1 MRRSTSRL
9 HQAPRARLDVFGP
22 LPHDVGMRRAIKIY
36 DTTLRDG
43 TQGEGVSFSMEDKVR
58 LSARFDAIGIHY
70 IEGGWPGSNPKDL
83 RFFRRMHDV
92 SLKHAKLCA
101 FSMTRRA
108 GVSAAGDANMQAL
121 IEAGAPV
128 ATIVG
133 KSWDFHVT
141 HALETTLPENLAM
154 IGDTIAYLRPKMDEV
169 MYDAEH
175 CFDGFR
181 ANREYALATLKAAAG
196 AGAHWVVLCDT
207 NGGTLPHDLV
217 AILQVVKREV
227 PARLGIHVHND
238 AECAVAN
245 SLAAVM
251 EGVDQ
256 VQGTI
261 NGFGERCGNAN
272 LVSIIPTLA
281 LKLGLECVPTA
292 HLRELRD
299 LSRFVSELANR
310 KPWSSQPYVGDSA
323 FAHKGGMHVSAVL
336 KHPETYE
343 HVDPEAVGNHRR
355 VLVSELAGK
364 SNILWK
370 AREYGIDL
378 DRDTPDSRRILDRL
392 KQLEDEGFQFE
403 GAEASFELLMERALG
418 RYRAYFELDAFR
430 VIVEEQSGDGGP
442 VAEAT
447 VRVRV
452 KGMLEHTAAEG
463 NGPVNA
469 LDHALRKALEE
480 FYPNLK
486 EMRLLDYKVRILD
499 ESKGTAAKTRV
510 LITSGDAQET
520 WGTVGV
526 ADNIIEASWLALVDS
541 VEYKLRADERR
552 RASA

>member
-1 MRRSTSRL
+1 MRRL
-9 HQAPRARLDVFGP
+9 
-22 LPHDVGMRRAIKIY
+22 IKIY

-58 LSARFDAIGIHY
+58 LTSRLDALGIHY

-83 RFFRRMHDV
+83 RFFRRMQDT
-92 SLKHAKLCA
+92 SLKHAKLAA

-108 GVSAAGDANMQAL
+108 GGPVESDANMQAL
-121 IEAGAPV
+121 LDAGAPV

-141 HALETTLPENLAM
+141 HALDTTLDENLAM
-154 IGDTIAYLRPKMDEV
+154 IADTIAFLRPRMEEV
-169 MYDAEH
+169 MFDAEH
-175 CFDGFR
+175 FFDGFR
-181 ANREYALATLKAAAG
+181 ANRDYALRTLRAAEA
-196 AGAHWVVLCDT
+196 AGAHWLVLCDT

-217 AILQVVKREV
+217 AILKAVKQHV
-227 PARLGIHVHND
+227 KTPLGIHVHND

-245 SLAAVM
+245 SLAAVQ
-251 EGVDQ
+251 EGVGQ
-256 VQGTI
+256 VQGTM
-261 NGFGERCGNAN
+261 NGYGERCGNAN
-272 LVSIIPTLA
+272 LVSIIPNLV
-281 LKLGLECVPTA
+281 LKLGLDCIPEPN
-292 HLRELRD
+292 LRELRD
-299 LSRFVSELANR
+299 AARFVAELANR
-310 KPWSSQPYVGDSA
+310 TPWSSQPYVGDSA
-323 FAHKGGMHVSAVL
+323 FAHKGGMHVSAVQ

-343 HVDPEAVGNHRR
+343 HIDPQAVGNHRR
-355 VLVSELAGK
+355 VLISELAGK

-378 DRDTPDSRRILDRL
+378 ERETPDSRRILDQL
-392 KQLEDEGFQFE
+392 KALEDAGFQFE

-418 RYRAYFELDAFR
+418 RHKPYFELEAYR
-430 VIVEEQSGDGGP
+430 VIVEEQHHDQEP

-452 KGMLEHTAAEG
+452 KGILEHTAGSG

-480 FYPNLK
+480 FYPGLRTMK
-486 EMRLLDYKVRILD
+486 LLDYKVRILD

-510 LITSGDAQET
+510 LVTSGDGEET

-526 ADNIIEASWLALVDS
+526 ADNIIEASWQALVDS
-541 VEYKLRADERR
+541 IEYKLRRDERSP
-552 RASA
+552 A

>member
-1 MRRSTSRL
+1 M
-9 HQAPRARLDVFGP
+9 ARV
-22 LPHDVGMRRAIKIY
+22 IKIY

-58 LSARFDAIGIHY
+58 LASRLDALGIHY

-83 RFFRRMHDV
+83 RFFRRMQDV
-92 SLKHAKLCA
+92 SFKHARLAA

-108 GVSAAGDANMQAL
+108 GGTAASDANMQAL
-121 IEAGAPV
+121 IDAGAPV

-141 HALETTLPENLAM
+141 GALGTTLPENLAM
-154 IGDTIAYLRPKMDEV
+154 IEDTIAWLRPKMEEV
-169 MYDAEH
+169 LFDAEH
-175 CFDGFR
+175 FFDGFR
-181 ANREYALATLKAAAG
+181 ANREYALATLQAAAR
-196 AGAHWVVLCDT
+196 AGAHWLVLCDT
-207 NGGTLPHDLV
+207 NGGTLPAQL
-217 AILQVVKREV
+217 AEVVREV
-227 PARLGIHVHND
+227 RRHLTTPLGIHVHND

-245 SLAAVM
+245 SLAAVL

-261 NGFGERCGNAN
+261 NGYGERCGNAN
-272 LVSIIPTLA
+272 LVSIIPSLV
-281 LKLGLECVPTA
+281 LKMRLECIPEN

-299 LSRFVSELANR
+299 VSRFVSELANR
-310 KPWSSQPYVGDSA
+310 KPWDAQPYVGDSA
-323 FAHKGGMHVSAVL
+323 FAHKGGMHVSAVT

-343 HVDPEAVGNHRR
+343 HVDPERVGNHRR

-364 SNILWK
+364 SNILFK
-370 AREYGIDL
+370 AREFGIDL
-378 DRDTPDSRRILDRL
+378 EHETPDSRRILDRL
-392 KQLEDEGFQFE
+392 KALEDEGFQFE

-418 RYRAYFELDAFR
+418 RHKPFFELDAYR
-430 VIVEEQSGDGGP
+430 VIVEEQQADEP

-452 KGMLEHTAAEG
+452 KGILEHTAAAG

-480 FYPNLK
+480 FYPGLK
-486 EMRLLDYKVRILD
+486 SMRLLDYKVRILD
-499 ESKGTAAKTRV
+499 ESKGTAARTRV
-510 LITSGDAQET
+510 LITSGDDVET

-526 ADNIIEASWLALVDS
+526 AENIIEASWQALVDS

-552 RASA
+552 RAG

>member
-1 MRRSTSRL
+1 MTPNAMRRL
-9 HQAPRARLDVFGP
+9 
-22 LPHDVGMRRAIKIY
+22 IKIY

-43 TQGEGVSFSMEDKVR
+43 TQGEGVAFSMEDKVR
-58 LSARFDAIGIHY
+58 LATRLDALGIHY

-83 RFFRRMHDV
+83 RFFRRMQDV
-92 SLKHAKLCA
+92 PLKHAKLAA

-108 GVSAAGDANMQAL
+108 GASAESDPNMQAVL
-121 IEAGAPV
+121 AAGAAV

-141 HALETTLPENLAM
+141 HALGATLEENLAM
-154 IGDTIAYLRPKMDEV
+154 IADTIAFLRPRMDEV
-169 MYDAEH
+169 MFDAEH
-175 CFDGFR
+175 FFDGFR
-181 ANREYALATLKAAAG
+181 ANRAYALATLAAAEA
-196 AGAHWVVLCDT
+196 AGAHWLVLCDT

-217 AILQVVKREV
+217 SIIRAVKTHVAV
-227 PARLGIHVHND
+227 PLAIHVHND

-245 SLAAVM
+245 SLAAVV
-251 EGVDQ
+251 EGVGQ

-272 LVSIIPTLA
+272 LVSIIPSLM
-281 LKLGLECVPTA
+281 LKMGFECIPEPN
-292 HLRELRD
+292 LRELRD
-299 LSRFVSELANR
+299 AARFISELANR

-343 HVDPEAVGNHRR
+343 HVDPQAVGNHRR
-355 VLVSELAGK
+355 VLVSELAGR

-378 DRDTPDSRRILDRL
+378 DHETPDSRRILDQL
-392 KQLEDEGFQFE
+392 KALEDQGFQFE

-418 RYRAYFELDAFR
+418 RHKPYFDLEAYR
-430 VIVEEQSGDGGP
+430 VIVEEQSVDAEP

-452 KGMLEHTAAEG
+452 KGILEHTAAAG

-480 FYPNLK
+480 FYPNLR
-486 EMRLLDYKVRILD
+486 EMMLLDYKVRILD

-510 LITSGDAQET
+510 LITSGDGTET

-526 ADNIIEASWLALVDS
+526 ADNIIEASWQALVDS
-541 VEYKLRADERR
+541 VEYKLRRDERGQ
-552 RASA
+552 A

>member
-1 MRRSTSRL
+1 MQRL
-9 HQAPRARLDVFGP
+9 VRL
-22 LPHDVGMRRAIKIY
+22 Y

-58 LSARFDAIGIHY
+58 LATRLDALGIHY

-83 RFFRRMHDV
+83 RFFARMQDV
-92 SLKHAKLCA
+92 GLKHARLCA

-108 GVSAAGDANMQAL
+108 GGRADADENMRAVLTAGT
-121 IEAGAPV
+121 PV

-133 KSWDFHVT
+133 KAWDFHVT
-141 HALETTLPENLAM
+141 GALDTTLGENLAM
-154 IGDTIAYLRPKMDEV
+154 IEDTIAFLRSRVEEV
-169 MYDAEH
+169 MFDAEH
-175 CFDGFR
+175 FFDGFR
-181 ANREYALATLKAAAG
+181 ANREYALETLRAAAR
-196 AGAHWVVLCDT
+196 AGAHWLVLCDT
-207 NGGTLPHDLV
+207 NGGTLPGALV
-217 AILQVVKREV
+217 EILREVKRHV
-227 PARLGIHVHND
+227 STPLGIHVHND

-245 SLAAVM
+245 SLAAVA
-251 EGVDQ
+251 EGVEQ

-272 LVSIIPTLA
+272 LVSIIPSLV
-281 LKLGLECVPTA
+281 LKLGHECIPA
-292 HLRELRD
+292 PQLRELRD
-299 LSRFVSELANR
+299 LARFVSEVANR
-310 KPWSSQPYVGDSA
+310 TPWPGQPYVGDSA

-343 HVDPEAVGNHRR
+343 HVSPESVGNHRR

-370 AREYGIDL
+370 AREYGIDI

-392 KQLEDEGFQFE
+392 KALEDQGFLFE

-418 RYRAYFELDAFR
+418 RHTPYFELEAYR
-430 VIVEEQSGDGGP
+430 VIVEEQSAAGEP

-452 KGMLEHTAAEG
+452 KGIAEHTAAAG

-480 FYPNLK
+480 FYPSLRAL
-486 EMRLLDYKVRILD
+486 RLLDYKVRILD

-510 LITSGDAQET
+510 LITSGDGDET

-526 ADNIIEASWLALVDS
+526 ADNIIEASWQALVDS
-541 VEYKLRADERR
+541 VEYKLRRDERR
-552 RASA
+552 GGR

>member
-1 MRRSTSRL
+1 MRRL
-9 HQAPRARLDVFGP
+9 
-22 LPHDVGMRRAIKIY
+22 IKIY

-58 LSARFDAIGIHY
+58 LATRLDALGIHY

-83 RFFRRMHDV
+83 RFFRRMQGV
-92 SLKHAKLCA
+92 AFKHAKLAA

-108 GVSAAGDANMQAL
+108 GVRPEADANMQAL
-121 IEAGAPV
+121 VDAGAPV

-141 HALETTLPENLAM
+141 EALGTTRDENLAM
-154 IGDTIAYLRPKMDEV
+154 IADTIAWLRPKMDEV
-169 MYDAEH
+169 MFDAEH
-175 CFDGFR
+175 FFDGFR
-181 ANREYALATLKAAAG
+181 ANREYALATLQAAER
-196 AGAHWVVLCDT
+196 AGAHWLVLCDT
-207 NGGTLPHDLV
+207 NGGTLPATLV
-217 AILQVVKREV
+217 EILREV
-227 PARLGIHVHND
+227 KKTVRTHLGIHVHND

-245 SLAAVM
+245 SLAAVA
-251 EGVDQ
+251 EGVGQ

-272 LVSIIPTLA
+272 LVSIIPSLV
-281 LKLGLECVPTA
+281 LKLRLDCIPENN
-292 HLRELRD
+292 LRELRD
-299 LSRFVSELANR
+299 VSRFVSELANR
-310 KPWSSQPYVGDSA
+310 QPWDAQPYVGDSA

-336 KHPETYE
+336 KHPNTYE
-343 HVDPEAVGNHRR
+343 HVDPAAVGNHRR
-355 VLVSELAGK
+355 VLISELAGK
-364 SNILWK
+364 SNVLWK

-378 DRDTPDSRRILDRL
+378 DHETAETRRILESL

-418 RYRAYFELDAFR
+418 RHKPYFELDAYR
-430 VIVEEQSGDGGP
+430 VIVEEASANDEP

-452 KGMLEHTAAEG
+452 KGALEHTAAAG

-510 LITSGDAQET
+510 LITSGDTRET

-526 ADNIIEASWLALVDS
+526 ADNIIEASWRALVDS

-552 RASA
+552 GASR

>member
-1 MRRSTSRL
+1 MRRL
-9 HQAPRARLDVFGP
+9 
-22 LPHDVGMRRAIKIY
+22 IKIY

-43 TQGEGVSFSMEDKVR
+43 TQGEGVAFSMEDKVR
-58 LSARFDAIGIHY
+58 LTTRLDAVGVHY

-83 RFFRRMHDV
+83 RFFRRMQDV
-92 SLKHAKLCA
+92 TLKQAKLAA

-108 GVSAAGDANMQAL
+108 GGSAETDPNMQAVVA
-121 IEAGAPV
+121 AGTPV

-141 HALETTLPENLAM
+141 EALGTTREENLAM
-154 IGDTIAYLRPKMDEV
+154 VGDTIAFLRPKLEEV
-169 MYDAEH
+169 LFDAEH
-175 CFDGFR
+175 FFDGFR
-181 ANREYALATLKAAAG
+181 ANREYALATLRAAEQS
-196 AGAHWVVLCDT
+196 GAHWLVLCDT
-207 NGGTLPHDLV
+207 NGGTLPAQLV
-217 AILQVVKREV
+217 EILREV
-227 PARLGIHVHND
+227 QKVVRAPLGIHVHND

-245 SLAAVM
+245 SLAAVA
-251 EGVDQ
+251 EGVGQ
-256 VQGTI
+256 VQGTM

-272 LVSIIPTLA
+272 LVSIIPSLV
-281 LKLGLECVPTA
+281 LKLRLDCIPENN
-292 HLRELRD
+292 LRELRD
-299 LSRFVSELANR
+299 VSRFVSELANR
-310 KPWSSQPYVGDSA
+310 KPWDAQPYVGDSA

-336 KHPETYE
+336 KHPNTYE
-343 HVDPEAVGNHRR
+343 HVDPAAVGNHRR
-355 VLVSELAGK
+355 VLISELAGK
-364 SNILWK
+364 SNVLWK

-378 DRDTPDSRRILDRL
+378 DHETPETRRILERL

-418 RYRAYFELDAFR
+418 RHKPYFDLDAYR
-430 VIVEEQSGDGGP
+430 VIVEEADANGEP

-452 KGMLEHTAAEG
+452 KGILEHTAAAG

-510 LITSGDAQET
+510 LITSGDSTDT

-526 ADNIIEASWLALVDS
+526 ADNIIEASWRALVDS

-552 RASA
+552 STTR